1 MSNPHSYRENIM
13 NYKLL
18 TTAIVTALDASN
30 PTLRGAVWKP
40 VQVLDVQEAEA
51 LARVGFAE
59 ETTAKTTHVC
69 VADRKP
75 TDSTPPIS
83 GVKVDAIRQPDG
95 TYKNG
100 NGIRVNEDGS
110 EYVPTDAEKLQA
122 QYVDFLAHPADQVIA
137 AIGQVAEADRKTA
150 FPALVEL
157 EKAGKNRVSVIK
169 ALTE

>member
-1 MSNPHSYRENIM
+1 M

-30 PTLRGAVWKP
+30 PSPRGAVWSPK
-40 VQVLDVQEAEA
+40 QVLDVQEAQA

-59 ETTAKTTHVC
+59 ETKAAPTHVC
-69 VADRKP
+69 VAERNAGK
-75 TDSTPPIS
+75 TEPPIS
-83 GVKVDAIRQPDG
+83 GIKIDVIRQPDG

-122 QYVDFLAHPADQVIA
+122 QYAEFLANPAVKVIA
-137 AIGQVAEADRKTA
+137 ALADVPEEGRAEAFA
-150 FPALVEL
+150 ALAAL